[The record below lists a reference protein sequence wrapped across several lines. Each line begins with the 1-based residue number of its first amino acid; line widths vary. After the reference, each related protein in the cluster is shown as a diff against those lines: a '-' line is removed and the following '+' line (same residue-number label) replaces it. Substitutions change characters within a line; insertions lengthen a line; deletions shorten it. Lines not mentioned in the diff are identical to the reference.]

1 MGWVYIVDFEWQPK
15 EYSAFYFLYETLI
28 PMVFDVGS
36 MQERMLHMSSLS
48 GVSSGCISQFL
59 LLDK

>member
-28 PMVFDVGS
+28 PMVFDVY
-36 MQERMLHMSSLS
+36 
-48 GVSSGCISQFL
+48 
-59 LLDK
+59 